1 MAEVMITEVNF
12 ENEVINSD
20 KPAILDFW
28 ATWCG
33 PCRMIAPILEEI
45 DREYGDKVKVCKVNV
60 DEVPSLAM
68 RYNIASIPTL
78 LLVKNGEV
86 VQTLVGY
93 RPKVQLEQDLKT
105 NGMI

>member
-1 MAEVMITEVNF
+1 MAEVIITDVNF

-20 KPAILDFW
+20 RPVILDFW

-45 DREYGDKVKVCKVNV
+45 DAEYSDKIKVCKVNV

-68 RYNIASIPTL
+68 KYNIASIPTL
-78 LLVKNGEV
+78 LLIKNGEA

-93 RPKVQLEQDLKT
+93 RPKSQLEGDLRA